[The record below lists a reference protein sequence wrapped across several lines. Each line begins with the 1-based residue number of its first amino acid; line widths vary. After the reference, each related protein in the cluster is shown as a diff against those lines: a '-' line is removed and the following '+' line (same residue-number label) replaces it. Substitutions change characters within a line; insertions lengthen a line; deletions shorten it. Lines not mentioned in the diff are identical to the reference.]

1 MKLSCA
7 IGLSLVL
14 AAGCGKKKPEAAAG
28 KDGGDAVT
36 ADATAPGADA
46 APAPDAAEA
55 APAAGGLSGRAD
67 GVGPLDEK
75 FPVSKASLEAAFP
88 GFTIEQVSKN
98 HGGDLREEYWAIKKG
113 DRDVLHV
120 QAEDDTIDAV
130 DILSDE
136 VGNPLGVK
144 VGATY
149 ADVEKALGKLSC
161 ENGGDEIDWR
171 SDIVVC
177 SSEKADT
184 YTIDFVSQEGEDAA
198 QMLEDPAKL
207 AGATVKAVTWR
218 RPLPG
223 PG

>member
-1 MKLSCA
+1 
-7 IGLSLVL
+7 
-14 AAGCGKKKPEAAAG
+14 
-28 KDGGDAVT
+28 
-36 ADATAPGADA
+36 
-46 APAPDAAEA
+46 
-55 APAAGGLSGRAD
+55 LSGRAD

-75 FPVSKASLEAAFP
+75 FQVSKASLEAAFP
-88 GFTIEQVSKN
+88 GFTIEQVSKS
-98 HGGDLREEYWAIKKG
+98 HGGDLREEYWAVKKG

-136 VGNPLGVK
+136 VPSPLGVK
-144 VGATY
+144 LGATY

-161 ENGGDEIDWR
+161 ENAGDETDWR
-171 SDIVVC
+171 SDVVVC
-177 SSEKADT
+177 WSEKADT